1 MLELKRIIAKLSNT
15 QQISKVTLSYVQF
28 EQAVKHIAVTTFHA
42 SVPLSDKLRML
53 LIHIRNPCKAHYK
66 TSLTFNSASNSRQT
80 SPISS
85 EISSPNDRT
94 EAETSPSKYPP
105 DSAKWLSLGYRQDR
119 LKENSGN
126 VKVHIDLNQAYK
138 AFKSRVKSQKDSV
151 SPLRESPFSRK
162 ARSKRGSPSVKV
174 GLPTPKEFL
183 RKINANRSPSL
194 TPSRDKNEYITR
206 SNKITPSS
214 SFHNTINRDSLKE
227 NKRTDS
233 PAIASID
240 LKELQ
245 QKLIA
250 NKTSDQSSE
259 TEEQVSSERFEEE
272 DSKNFESA
280 LDKERKHY
288 RNLSGGC
295 YLLQSPRFGKST
307 PSKNYYVSV
316 KDKFKTPANTHITLR
331 RSYSHSKADTKS
343 LSPSKPRFAIKEIF
357 DTFERFKDS
366 HVKIIDEISC
376 KSIQNPPLT
385 RLRKH
390 QDFIFKSRACSFS
403 STFVKQLIFNA
414 WKGLVSKQM
423 CN

>member
-53 LIHIRNPCKAHYK
+53 LIHIRNPCKAQYK

-94 EAETSPSKYPP
+94 EAETSPSKLP
-105 DSAKWLSLGYRQDR
+105 SESSKWLALGYRPDR

-162 ARSKRGSPSVKV
+162 ARSKRGSPSLKV

-183 RKINANRSPSL
+183 SKINANRSPSL
-194 TPSRDKNEYITR
+194 TPSKDKNQYITR

-214 SFHNTINRDSLKE
+214 SFHNTLNKESLKE
-227 NKRTDS
+227 NKRSDS

-240 LKELQ
+240 LKDLQ
-245 QKLIA
+245 QRLIT
-250 NKTSDQSSE
+250 NKTSDSGSE
-259 TEEQVSSERFEEE
+259 TDERVSSERVEEE

-295 YLLQSPRFGKST
+295 YLLQSPRFGKSS
-307 PSKNYYVSV
+307 PRKNYYISV
-316 KDKFKTPANTHITLR
+316 KDKFKSPAHAHLALR
-331 RSYSHSKADTKS
+331 RSYSHSKANTQS
-343 LSPSKPRFAIKEIF
+343 LSPPKPRLAIEGIF
-357 DTFERFKDS
+357 DTFERFKES
-366 HVKIIDEISC
+366 HMKLTEEISC
-376 KSIQNPPLT
+376 KSIRNPPLT

-390 QDFIFKSRACSFS
+390 QDFIFKSRASLFS

>member
-66 TSLTFNSASNSRQT
+66 TSLTFNSAHNSRQT

-85 EISSPNDRT
+85 DISSPNDRT

-105 DSAKWLSLGYRQDR
+105 DTSKWLSLGHRHDKF
-119 LKENSGN
+119 KENSGNTGN

-138 AFKSRVKSQKDSV
+138 AFKSRVRSQKDSV

-162 ARSKRGSPSVKV
+162 ARSKRGSPSLKA

-183 RKINANRSPSL
+183 KKINANRSPCL
-194 TPSRDKNEYITR
+194 TPSKDKNEYVTR

-214 SFHNTINRDSLKE
+214 SFHNTINKDSLKD
-227 NKRTDS
+227 NKRSDS
-233 PAIASID
+233 PILASID

-245 QKLIA
+245 QKLIE
-250 NKTSDQSSE
+250 NKAKDQSSE
-259 TEEQVSSERFEEE
+259 SEDGVSSDRFDEE

-280 LDKERKHY
+280 LDK
-288 RNLSGGC
+288 
-295 YLLQSPRFGKST
+295 
-307 PSKNYYVSV
+307 
-316 KDKFKTPANTHITLR
+316 
-331 RSYSHSKADTKS
+331 
-343 LSPSKPRFAIKEIF
+343 
-357 DTFERFKDS
+357 
-366 HVKIIDEISC
+366 
-376 KSIQNPPLT
+376 
-385 RLRKH
+385 
-390 QDFIFKSRACSFS
+390 
-403 STFVKQLIFNA
+403 
-414 WKGLVSKQM
+414 
-423 CN
+423 

>member
-1 MLELKRIIAKLSNT
+1 MLELNRIIAKLSNT

-94 EAETSPSKYPP
+94 EGETSPSKLPP
-105 DSAKWLSLGYRQDR
+105 DSAKWLSLGFRQDR

-138 AFKSRVKSQKDSV
+138 AFKSRVKSHKDSI

-162 ARSKRGSPSVKV
+162 ARSKRGSPSLKV

-194 TPSRDKNEYITR
+194 TPSKDKNEYITR

-214 SFHNTINRDSLKE
+214 SFHNTLNKESLKE
-227 NKRTDS
+227 NKRGDS
-233 PAIASID
+233 PALASID

-245 QKLIA
+245 QKLMS

-259 TEEQVSSERFEEE
+259 TDERVSSDRFEEE

-280 LDKERKHY
+280 LDRERKHY

-295 YLLQSPRFGKST
+295 YLLQSSPR
-307 PSKNYYVSV
+307 KNYYISV
-316 KDKFKTPANTHITLR
+316 KDKFKNPAHTHLALR

-343 LSPSKPRFAIKEIF
+343 LSPPKPRLGIEEIF
-357 DTFERFKDS
+357 DTFERFKES
-366 HVKIIDEISC
+366 HIKLTEEISC

-390 QDFIFKSRACSFS
+390 QDFIFKSRASLFS